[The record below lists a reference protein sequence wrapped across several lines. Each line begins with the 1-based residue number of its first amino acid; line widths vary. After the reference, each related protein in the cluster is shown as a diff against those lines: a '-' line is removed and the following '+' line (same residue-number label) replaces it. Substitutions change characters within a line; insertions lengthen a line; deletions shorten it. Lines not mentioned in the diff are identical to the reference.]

1 MLAEAGLTV
10 REPIHPGGW
19 ANAPGAP
26 SYQDIIVAT
35 RSR

>member
-1 MLAEAGLTV
+1 MLEEVGLVV
-10 REPIHPGGW
+10 RDPIHGGRW

-35 RSR
+35 AQR